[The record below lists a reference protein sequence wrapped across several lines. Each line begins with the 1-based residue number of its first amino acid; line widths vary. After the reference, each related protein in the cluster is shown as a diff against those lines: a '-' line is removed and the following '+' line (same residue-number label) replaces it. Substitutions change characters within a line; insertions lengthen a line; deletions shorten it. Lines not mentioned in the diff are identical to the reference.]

1 MIRRAR
7 LRLTLWYS
15 AALLV
20 VLLMLSVVT
29 YTAVTR
35 TLRRELEEGL
45 SSAVTQWLEVSRRPP
60 ARPGEGP
67 AARGPGFNLR
77 PNATPFTRATSTAT
91 PLAAA
96 SPDATP
102 TVTTAG
108 ATASPSPQA
117 SPPAAPATAAPP
129 RPATTPRTRLD
140 PRLLFAGEDTAEVTD
155 VGSTSDVFL
164 LAYRADGVLAVNQR
178 RVNPEAITTSDAV
191 AKALAGEAS
200 WATVHD
206 DGVNLR
212 IHARPIAVAG
222 RTEGVIVGAR
232 NLDEYDRQVRAVLT
246 VLAMVAV
253 GGGLM
258 SLAGAYLF
266 AGHALQPLEEAYG
279 RQRSFVADA
288 SHELR
293 SPLAVIR
300 ASVDLLL
307 REPLPAPHR
316 ESVEEIRDVTQEA
329 ATLIDDLLELAHAE
343 EGTPDHADSDLAV
356 EVSAAIEQVRAI
368 LERRNHAVS
377 TVLAPVQAG
386 AAGAEVRRIVRALL
400 ENVAAHTPEGTPVR
414 VEVAARGGHAILAV
428 EDAGPGIQDGQEA
441 TVFERFA
448 RLDEARTPSTG
459 HGAGL
464 GLSIVRALA
473 ERRGGTVR
481 ASRPAGGGLRVEVSL
496 PLAK

>member
-35 TLRRELEEGL
+35 TLRRELEEGI

-102 TVTTAG
+102 TVTAAG

-129 RPATTPRTRLD
+129 RPAGTPRARLD
-140 PRLLFAGEDTAEVTD
+140 PRLLFAGDTADVTD

-212 IHARPIAVAG
+212 IHASPIEVAG
-222 RTEGVIVGAR
+222 RTEGVVVGAR

-343 EGTPDHADSDLAV
+343 EGTPGHADSDLAV

-414 VEVAARGGHAILAV
+414 VEVAERGGHAILAV

-448 RLDEARTPSTG
+448 RLDEARTPGTG

-473 ERRGGTVR
+473 ERRGGTVS
-481 ASRPAGGGLRVEVSL
+481 ASRPADGGLRVEVSL

>member
-35 TLRRELEEGL
+35 TLRRELEEGI

-102 TVTTAG
+102 TVTAAG

-129 RPATTPRTRLD
+129 RPAGTPRARLD
-140 PRLLFAGEDTAEVTD
+140 PRLLFAGDTADVTD

-212 IHARPIAVAG
+212 IHASPIEVAG
-222 RTEGVIVGAR
+222 RTEGVVVGAR

-343 EGTPDHADSDLAV
+343 EGTPGHADSALAV

-414 VEVAARGGHAILAV
+414 VEVAERGGHAILAV

-448 RLDEARTPSTG
+448 RLDEARTPGTG

-473 ERRGGTVR
+473 ERRGGTVS

>member
-35 TLRRELEEGL
+35 TLRHELEEGI
-45 SSAVTQWLEVSRRPP
+45 SSAVTQWLEVSRRP

-77 PNATPFTRATSTAT
+77 PNATPFTRATSTST
-91 PLAAA
+91 PLATA

-102 TVTTAG
+102 TVTVAG
-108 ATASPSPQA
+108 ATASPSPQP
-117 SPPAAPATAAPP
+117 SPPAGAATAVPP
-129 RPATTPRTRLD
+129 RPAGTPRARLD
-140 PRLLFAGEDTAEVTD
+140 PRLLFAGDTAEVTD
-155 VGSTSDVFL
+155 VGATSDVFL

-206 DGVNLR
+206 DGVDLR
-212 IHARPIAVAG
+212 IYASPIEVAG
-222 RTEGVIVGAR
+222 RADGVVVGAR

-266 AGHALQPLEEAYG
+266 AGRALQPLEEAYG

-343 EGTPDHADSDLAV
+343 EGTPGRADSDVAV

-368 LERRNHAVS
+368 LERRNHAV
-377 TVLAPVQAG
+377 TAVLAPVQAG
-386 AAGAEVRRIVRALL
+386 AAGAEVRRMVRALL

-414 VEVAARGGHAILAV
+414 VEVAERGGHAVLAV

-448 RLDEARTPSTG
+448 RLDEARTPGTG

-473 ERRGGTVR
+473 ERRGGTVS

>member
-1 MIRRAR
+1 VIRRAR

-20 VLLMLSVVT
+20 LLVALSVVT

-35 TLRRELEEGL
+35 TLRNELEEGIA
-45 SSAVTQWLEVSRRPP
+45 SAVTQWLEVSLRPA
-60 ARPGEGP
+60 ARPGDGP

-77 PNATPFTRATSTAT
+77 PGTNPLARPTSTVT
-91 PLAAA
+91 PSLAVV
-96 SPDATP
+96 PDATP
-102 TVTTAG
+102 TVAAAGTTPVPA
-108 ATASPSPQA
+108 ASPTA
-117 SPPAAPATAAPP
+117 PPAGTAPP
-129 RPATTPRTRLD
+129 KSASTPRARLD
-140 PRLLFAGEDTAEVTD
+140 PRLLFSADAAGEITD

-178 RVNPEAITTSDAV
+178 RVNAEAITNSNAV
-191 AKALAGEAS
+191 AKALAGQPTWE
-200 WATVHD
+200 TVHD
-206 DGVNLR
+206 DGVSLR
-212 IHARPIAVAG
+212 IHATPIDVGG
-222 RTEGVIVGAR
+222 RAEGVIVGAR
-232 NLDEYDRQVRAVLT
+232 NLDEYDRQVRAVVI

-253 GGGLM
+253 GGGIM

-300 ASVDLLL
+300 TSVDLLL
-307 REPLPAPHR
+307 REPLPAQHR
-316 ESVEEIRDVTQEA
+316 ESVEEIRDVTGEA

-343 EGTPDHADSDLAV
+343 EGTPGHAESDLAV
-356 EVSAAIEQVRAI
+356 EVSAAIEQVRGI
-368 LERRNHAVS
+368 LERRDHIVS

-414 VEVAARGGHAILAV
+414 VEVVERGGHAILAV
-428 EDAGPGIQDGQEA
+428 EDEGPGIPAGQEA
-441 TVFERFA
+441 TIFERFA
-448 RLDEARTPSTG
+448 RLDEARTPGTG

-473 ERRGGTVR
+473 ARRGGTVS
-481 ASRPAGGGLRVEVSL
+481 ASRPASGGLRVEVSL